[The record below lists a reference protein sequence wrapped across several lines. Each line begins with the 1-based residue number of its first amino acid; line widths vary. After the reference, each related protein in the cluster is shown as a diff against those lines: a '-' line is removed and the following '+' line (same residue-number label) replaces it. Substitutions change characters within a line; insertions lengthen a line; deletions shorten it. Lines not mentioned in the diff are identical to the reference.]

1 MSKQEEID
9 DDKSSESSRNSVE
22 MEYNLEGL
30 KKIASKVFG
39 KSCISVNKL
48 GEGGFHKV
56 FILKMEDD
64 SEYIGKIAFPECPYW
79 KTESEVAV
87 MKYIKERTS
96 IKVPEVYHY
105 DSSKENLVGQ
115 EYIIMEKLPGIALSK
130 AWDNYDINQ
139 KKEVLLQVIEIQYFT
154 VDQAIEIAFFNEK
167 RFELKNIN
175 RGPFDNTYDY
185 IFAAIDKEIVYIDG
199 TKITGIVDW
208 ECSGSYPIECSC
220 NYPCWILENPDDH
233 LLKDFWTEEMRNRD
247 PEFIRIMYD
256 MYDTNGSKDYS
267 EKENLIIS
275 VLHFDL
281 KLMVNLIIKRKMKY
295 RIRGKCYHFAIHED
309 MIANNKLKWYNKKKY
324 ILKYL
329 LFRQLMELLQVFF
342 CLPNEFFADLYDYL
356 KCQSYL
362 ENSSDIK
369 IRELL
374 SRGSVFD

>member
-139 KKEVLLQVIEIQYFT
+139 KKEVLLQVIEIQS
-154 VDQAIEIAFFNEK
+154 
-167 RFELKNIN
+167 
-175 RGPFDNTYDY
+175 
-185 IFAAIDKEIVYIDG
+185 IDKEIVYSKKYFNEEEQEKWIPIYEEFLSFLPKYFKNNNDIFVLTHGDFYHTNIIVDG

-256 MYDTNGSKDYS
+256 MYDTNGSKGGHDR
-267 EKENLIIS
+267 EQQT
-275 VLHFDL
+275 
-281 KLMVNLIIKRKMKY
+281 KM
-295 RIRGKCYHFAIHED
+295 
-309 MIANNKLKWYNKKKY
+309 
-324 ILKYL
+324 
-329 LFRQLMELLQVFF
+329 LMELLQVFF